1 LKIQSFAHKGAEAA
15 LRGRRLQGVPS
26 DAANKLREMLEYLD
40 DMESPEELRA
50 LTAWK
55 VHTPTGDRKRD
66 VEPERYPKSP
76 SDVLYRY
83 CRTRNLRREF
93 RGLPRTQ
100 ETRAAMPIKNAPHSG
115 EFIRMGIIEPAGLSG
130 DGRGR
135 RASRFSPGVVQFAK
149 RQGRPVR

>member
-1 LKIQSFAHKGAEAA
+1 
-15 LRGRRLQGVPS
+15 
-26 DAANKLREMLEYLD
+26 MLEYLD

-55 VHTPTGDRKRD
+55 VHTLTGDRKRD
-66 VEPERYPKSP
+66 VEPERYPKST

-100 ETRAAMPIKNAPHSG
+100 QTRAAMPIKNAPHPG
-115 EFIRMGIIEPAGLSG
+115 EFIRTGIIEPAGLSVT
-130 DGRGR
+130 
-135 RASRFSPGVVQFAK
+135 AAAAALHVS
-149 RQGRPVR
+149 RPVLSSLLNGKAGLSR